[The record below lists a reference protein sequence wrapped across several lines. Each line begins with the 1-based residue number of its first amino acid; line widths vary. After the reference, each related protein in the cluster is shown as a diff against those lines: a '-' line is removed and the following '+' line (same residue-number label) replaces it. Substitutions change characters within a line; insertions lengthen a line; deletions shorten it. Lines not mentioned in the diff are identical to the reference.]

1 MTEPFD
7 SERDPALWRRWRAA
21 AAEPA
26 GKGMP
31 APDPLLVAAYA
42 EGRLSEL
49 AAQRVESWLAEDPA
63 RLADVQLAREMRHG
77 GIALPAPEA
86 VLVRAG
92 ALMVGRSGQILAFR
106 RPTPSGRSWRTAAAW
121 ASMAASLLVTCLIG
135 FALGTDAYSS
145 LVGDRQETALT
156 QELFDPPSGFF
167 SDLGEESNT

>member
-1 MTEPFD
+1 MSEPLD

-21 AAEPA
+21 AAKSA
-26 GKGMP
+26 GREMP

-49 AAQRVESWLAEDPA
+49 AAERVEAWLAEDPA
-63 RLADVQLAREMRHG
+63 RLEDVRLARELRQG

-86 VLVRAG
+86 VLARASV
-92 ALMVGRSGQILAFR
+92 LSDGRSGKVLAFR
-106 RPTPSGRSWRTAAAW
+106 RPTPSGRSWRVAAAW
-121 ASMAASLLVTCLIG
+121 GSMAASLLVTGLIG

-145 LVGDRQETALT
+145 LMGDRQEMALT

-167 SDLGEESNT
+167 SELGEESNT